1 MKHAVSPADTP
12 TPPPSGLSAQASAMA
27 GRVTVRAVVLA
38 LVLTVINDYWIV
50 QLEVV
55 RYSFA
60 TYAAPFYN
68 CIFTLLVVTAANF
81 LVRKRFPR
89 LAFSRVE
96 LVTIYVMLSISSA
109 LCSHNM
115 MEILVSLT
123 GYAHFFKT
131 PENKWGQMFVDRL
144 PSWLT
149 VSDPAS
155 LRNFYYGRSTLYDP
169 ASYRP
174 WIIPVL
180 SWSAFGS
187 AMLFTML
194 CINSILRKQWIESER
209 LTYPVIMLPLEM
221 TDESGSLFKNR
232 YMWMGFVLAGS
243 LTMLAALHYLYPS
256 VPCLTIARR
265 NIGQYVTTPPWN
277 AMGGVVMGFYFWAIG
292 IAFLMPLELSF
303 STWFFFWLTRLE
315 LVGSRWL
322 GFNELQ
328 VMGGGFDRVYPF
340 LNSQSYGAYLGF
352 FAMTMWTSR
361 RYLGRVFRTAFLG
374 TKEEDES
381 REAISYRTAILG
393 IIGGFLFLGIFALK
407 IGMSVPVI
415 AIFFSVYLVFAII
428 ISRIRAELGF
438 PTHDMHVMGPQHMM
452 ITSVGTQNIALQ
464 NLVGFSLFHWF
475 NRTYASHPAPHQ
487 AESLKLG
494 ERTNTTARHMFIAV
508 LIAGLF
514 AMPIAFWML
523 LHMYFHNGG
532 MTANVEQWA
541 LGFGSEVYNQLTGW
555 IKSPAPP
562 NKTAMI
568 FVGVGFAI
576 SMALGWARV
585 HLLAFPFHPLAYAIA
600 NSWGVSQL
608 WMPLLIGS
616 TAKYLSLRFGGL
628 GTYRKALP
636 FFFGLI
642 LGEITVGALWTIIGI
657 VLGIPTYDFWPGKI
671 GS

>member
-1 MKHAVSPADTP
+1 MKDAAPPTDMPSPI
-12 TPPPSGLSAQASAMA
+12 PSA
-27 GRVTVRAVVLA
+27 GRVTVRAVALA
-38 LVLTVINDYWIV
+38 LILTVINDYWIV

-68 CIFTLLVVTAANF
+68 CVFTLLVVTLANF
-81 LVRKRFPR
+81 LIRQRYPR

-96 LVTIYVMLSISSA
+96 LLTIYVMVSISSS

-115 MEILVSLT
+115 MEILVSLM

-131 PENKWGQMFVDRL
+131 PENKWGTLFVDRL

-149 VSDPAS
+149 VNDTAS
-155 LRNFYYGRSTLYDP
+155 LTNFYYGRSTLYDP
-169 ASYRP
+169 VNFTP
-174 WIIPVL
+174 WIKPVL
-180 SWSAFGS
+180 AWSAFS
-187 AMLFTML
+187 AALLFIML
-194 CINSILRKQWIESER
+194 CINSILRKQWIEAEK

-221 TDESGSLFKNR
+221 TDESGSLFRNR
-232 YMWMGFVLAGS
+232 YMWIGFALAGG
-243 LTMLAALHYLYPS
+243 LTLLAGLHYLYPS

-265 NIGQYVTTPPWN
+265 NIGQYVVNPPWN
-277 AMGGVVMGFYFWAIG
+277 AMRGIMMGYYFWAIG
-292 IAFLMPLELSF
+292 VAFLMPLELSF

-322 GFNELQ
+322 GLNEVQ
-328 VMGGGFDRVYPF
+328 VIGGGFDRVFPF
-340 LNSQSYGAYLGF
+340 LNSQSYGAYIGF
-352 FAMTMWTSR
+352 FVMTMWTSR

-393 IIGGFLFLGIFALK
+393 IIGGFLFLGFFARQM
-407 IGMSVPVI
+407 GMTPHVI
-415 AIFFSVYLVFAII
+415 VIFFVVYLVFAII

-452 ITSVGTQNIALQ
+452 VTAVGTQNLALQ
-464 NLVGFSLFHWF
+464 NLIGFSLFHWF

-487 AESLKLG
+487 AEALKLS
-494 ERTNTTARHMFIAV
+494 ERSESTARQMFVAV
-508 LIAGLF
+508 LIAGIA

-532 MTANVEQWA
+532 ATAKVEQWA

-555 IKSPAPP
+555 TKSPSPP
-562 NKTAMI
+562 NKTAMS
-568 FVGVGFAI
+568 FVGVGFGI
-576 SMALGWARV
+576 SMLLGWLRV
-585 HLLAFPFHPLAYAIA
+585 RLLAFPFHPLAYAIA
-600 NSWGVSQL
+600 NSWGVAQL
-608 WMPLLIGS
+608 WMPLFIGS
-616 TAKYLSLRFGGL
+616 TAKFVALKFGGL

-642 LGEITVGALWTIIGI
+642 LGEITIGSLWGIIGI

-671 GS
+671 GY

>member
-1 MKHAVSPADTP
+1 MKETVSTTENPITEP
-12 TPPPSGLSAQASAMA
+12 THLPSGK
-27 GRVTVRAVVLA
+27 VTVRAVVLA
-38 LVLTVINDYWIV
+38 LILTVINDYWIV

-68 CIFTLLVVTAANF
+68 CIFTLLVVTAASY
-81 LVRKRFPR
+81 LIRRRFPR
-89 LAFSRVE
+89 LALSRVE
-96 LVTIYVMLSISSA
+96 LLTIYIMLSISSS

-115 MEILVSLT
+115 MEILVSLM

-131 PENKWGQMFVDRL
+131 PENKWGELFVDRL
-144 PSWLT
+144 PHWLT
-149 VSDPAS
+149 VSDPTS
-155 LRNFYYGRSTLYDP
+155 LKNFYYGRSTLYTT

-174 WIIPVL
+174 WIVPVL

-187 AMLFTML
+187 ALLFTML
-194 CINSILRKQWIESER
+194 CINSVLRKQWIESER
-209 LTYPVIMLPLEM
+209 LTFPVIMLPLEM
-221 TDESGSLFKNR
+221 TDESASLFKNR
-232 YMWMGFVLAGS
+232 YMWIGFALAGS
-243 LTMLAALHYLYPS
+243 LTVLAGLHYLYPS
-256 VPCLTIARR
+256 IPCLMIGRR
-265 NIGQYVTTPPWN
+265 NVGQYITTPPWN
-277 AMGGVVMGFYFWAIG
+277 AMGGVLISFYFWAIG

-303 STWFFFWLTRLE
+303 STWFFYWLTRLE

-322 GFNELQ
+322 GWNELQ
-328 VMGGGFDRVYPF
+328 VVGGGFDRVYPF
-340 LNSQSYGAYLGF
+340 LNSQSYGAYVGF

-381 REAISYRTAILG
+381 REAIPYRTAILG
-393 IIGGFLFLGIFALK
+393 IIGGFMFVSIFARA

-415 AIFFSVYLVFAII
+415 VIFFVVYLVFAII
-428 ISRIRAELGF
+428 VSRIRAELGF
-438 PTHDMHVMGPQHMM
+438 PTHDVTAMNPQQLMV
-452 ITSVGTQNIALQ
+452 TSVGTQNIALQ

-475 NRTYASHPAPHQ
+475 NRTYASHPGPNQ

-494 ERTNTTARHMFIAV
+494 ERTNTTARQMFVAV
-508 LIAGLF
+508 LIAGFF

-532 MTANVEQWA
+532 ATANVEQWA
-541 LGFGSEVYNQLTGW
+541 LGFGSETWNRLGAWT
-555 IKSPAPP
+555 KSPTPP
-562 NKTAMI
+562 NTTAMS
-568 FVGVGFAI
+568 FVGVGFGI
-576 SMALGWARV
+576 SMLLGWLRV
-585 HLLAFPFHPLAYAIA
+585 RLLAFPFHPLAYAIA
-600 NSWGVSQL
+600 NSWGVAQL

-616 TAKYLSLRFGGL
+616 TAKYFALRFGGL